1 MGVYLACLV
10 QLCDVSSDRYLR
22 SRRGDHDAGCDRLS
36 ATAVCR
42 DPSSWRC
49 TVRLQC
55 WSRLCDAH
63 AHGSSTFL
71 VFLIGALVGIAVAA
85 QIVVSLPQ
93 AALQAVLAC
102 FILYTVWGPKLAKQ
116 KVPAAGF
123 IGVGAVTSFATMFVG
138 ATGPLL
144 AALLP
149 PDKYGKMVT
158 VATHGACMTVQHGL
172 KVVAFGIVG
181 FAFVEWM
188 PLIAAMIATG
198 FLGTTTG
205 KKVLD
210 WMPERAFAI
219 GFKTVLTVLAARLL
233 WMGVSSL
240 IGR

>member
-1 MGVYLACLV
+1 MMLVAIGSVLPPFAVIPVHGVV
-10 QLCDVSSDRYLR
+10 QFGSNAGRAYVMRTHMDRQLF
-22 SRRGDHDAGCDRLS
+22 
-36 ATAVCR
+36 
-42 DPSSWRC
+42 W
-49 TVRLQC
+49 
-55 WSRLCDAH
+55 
-63 AHGSSTFL
+63 F
-71 VFLIGALVGIAVAA
+71 FLIGALVGIAVAA

-149 PDKYGKMVT
+149 PDTYGKMVT

-219 GFKTVLTVLAARLL
+219 GFKIVLTVLAARLL